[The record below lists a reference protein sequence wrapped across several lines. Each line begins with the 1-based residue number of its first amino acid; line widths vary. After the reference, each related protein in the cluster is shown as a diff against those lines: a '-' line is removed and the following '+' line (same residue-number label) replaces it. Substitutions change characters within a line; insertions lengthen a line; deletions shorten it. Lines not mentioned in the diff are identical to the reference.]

1 MNFPT
6 IPFNEILKS
15 LNDPYFEVQLDNYF
29 AEISRP
35 RFQLRE
41 VGISS
46 KVINDWSKAEIIDA
60 MDAGEI
66 RRWREFS
73 LVEAIWLKFV
83 EELRFFGVPLK
94 TIRFYKKKLFNFDIE
109 IFKEFRDYYN
119 LIDSDNNQIQKIKLE
134 FNALFENGDQHASD
148 VLKKTGRTI
157 FSSIILFSIIQRLN
171 FAFYFNAEV
180 EGFVD
185 LSNTIQELFP
195 KRKEDAFP
203 QMIASKSF
211 ALINVKTLYT
221 RFFDNPHLNPEAAFY
236 FGIMKP
242 KERRLLEQIRS
253 GDYTKITITLEH
265 DTIVLSRAT
274 KKNDEDLMKQIA
286 KLLKK
291 GDFKEVEFISR
302 DGHIVK
308 FNETEIIK

>member
-1 MNFPT
+1 M
-6 IPFNEILKS
+6 LQAQ
-15 LNDPYFEVQLDNYF
+15 NDPYFLKQFEEYLK
-29 AEISRP
+29 EINTP

-46 KVINDWSKAEIIDA
+46 KVINDWSKAEIINP
-60 MDAGEI
+60 MQTGEI
-66 RRWREFS
+66 RKWREFS

-94 TIRFYKKKLFNFDIE
+94 TIHYFKTKVYDCNIAF
-109 IFKEFRDYYN
+109 FKETHDYFN
-119 LIDSDNNQIQKIKLE
+119 QLDSDDVVFQKIKQSY
-134 FNALFENGDQHASD
+134 NNLFANGDEHAAHL
-148 VLKKTGRTI
+148 LKEAGLTP
-157 FSSIILFSIIQRLN
+157 FSMIILFSIVQRLN
-171 FAFYFNAEV
+171 LAFVFNAES

-185 LSNTIQELFP
+185 LGNAIQELFP
-195 KRKEDAFP
+195 HRKDDAFH
-203 QMIASKSF
+203 QMIGSRSF
-211 ALINVKTLYT
+211 ALINIKTLYT
-221 RFFDNPHLNPEAAFY
+221 RFFDNPQLNPDAAFY

-242 KERRLLEQIRS
+242 TERRLLEQIRS

>member
-6 IPFNEILKS
+6 ISFLEILKS
-15 LNDPYFEVQLDNYF
+15 LNDPYFEKQLDNYHM
-29 AEISRP
+29 EICLP

-46 KVINDWSKAEIIDA
+46 KVINDWSKSEIINP
-60 MDAGEI
+60 MEVGEI
-66 RRWREFS
+66 RKWREFS
-73 LVEAIWLKFV
+73 FVEAIWLKFV

-94 TIRFYKKKLFNFDIE
+94 TIRYYKKKVFDFDIE
-109 IFKEFRDYYN
+109 SFRAMRDYYN
-119 LIDSDNNQIQKIKLE
+119 LIDSDDIQIQKIKQEYNAIFSQGELHALE
-134 FNALFENGDQHASD
+134 
-148 VLKKTGRTI
+148 VLKKTGRTL
-157 FSSIILFSIIQRLN
+157 FSSIILFSIIPRLN
-171 FAFYFNAEV
+171 LGFYFNAEV
-180 EGFVD
+180 EGFV
-185 LSNTIQELFP
+185 ELDKSLQQQIPEIKDETFN
-195 KRKEDAFP
+195 K
-203 QMIASKSF
+203 MIGSKSF
-211 ALINVKTLYT
+211 ALINIKSLYT
-221 RFFDNPHLNPEAAFY
+221 RFFDNPNLNPDAAFY

-242 KERRLLEQIRS
+242 TERRLLEQVRS